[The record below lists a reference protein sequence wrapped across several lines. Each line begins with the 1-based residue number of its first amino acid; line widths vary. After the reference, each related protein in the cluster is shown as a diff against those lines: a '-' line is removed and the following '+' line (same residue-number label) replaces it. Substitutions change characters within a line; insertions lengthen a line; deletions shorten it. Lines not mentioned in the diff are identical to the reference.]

1 MRLLSFHADGFGI
14 LAQTGAEDLGPGINI
29 FLGDNEAGKSTCL
42 AFLRAMLTGYPSG
55 RKERQAGQPLRG
67 GQAGGSLTLES
78 GLHGLLHLH
87 RRPGPG
93 SGRLQLTG
101 PDGAPVP
108 ESLLEQLFRGI
119 DRQVY
124 SNVFGFSLGELQRFE
139 SLDDE
144 AVRHALYGASFG
156 TSLRSPADVLRALQQ
171 QADAIY
177 RPQGRKLPLNV
188 QAGCWQELRARI
200 RQADARSGSYD
211 ALCAQWQQRK
221 QDLEDLRRRKTELET
236 ALRRTERRL
245 SVWEQWREWHLLGM
259 RLERLSGLPQDFPPQ
274 GRERLARLRER
285 EEEGQHALQG
295 LREQCARTRE
305 RLRELCPDQ
314 ALVAALPRL
323 RALTEQTSTY
333 RQALTDLPLAR
344 LRKEQIA
351 RRLQE
356 ELSRLGPDWDC
367 ARIRATDRSVFGREE
382 VERQAATLAT
392 CTTALQM
399 ARQREDEAAA
409 ALAQAEET
417 HQAHL
422 QRLEALP
429 DRQPPL
435 DGGQQ
440 RHLQRLLEN
449 WQEKQ
454 GDLPRWQRRQ
464 QRAREAFSRA
474 CAPLRLDGNDLAG
487 PERLLRHKDEALS
500 LASRL
505 DHLTERLR
513 SLREQQDHARQEQD
527 KLQQRETALVQAI
540 DRHPALEQEA
550 LDRFAAAVRHCRT
563 LRSGIA
569 AETVRQEGLSQQAQQ
584 LERPLTGGSL
594 PLLCMGIVL
603 LLPGLVLLLAGQWAP
618 ELLPWPGLATSPWAG
633 GLAAV
638 CGLALLAGGLPHAG
652 KAERHRREEAAR
664 IRQLLEESTG
674 RLREQQHRLARLPL
688 PRSMNN
694 DIPDAD
700 ELESCL
706 EKQQAARRQ
715 LDQLLQEHDSLRQEL
730 RRVRQTL
737 ARLAEQEQEL
747 LAAIQDGENRWQAML
762 PAATA
767 TAFAPAAA
775 GLLFERAATAA
786 ALAEAL
792 RAAGDDAGHATSS
805 LQQTEQALRDLLALL
820 PPDAAC
826 PSLPEAVRR
835 GLALCREAE
844 VARAGH
850 SQAAAEAATSAGLL
864 EHCRKV
870 LEDSRC
876 RTQEAA
882 LRLETA
888 RTAWTGGLHS
898 LGLPEDLTP
907 GTVHAALD
915 GMESCLRL
923 EEELQQEDSRLQR
936 LHGETEALRA
946 PLAALL
952 EETGRPVPPQDA
964 DWLRHLEMLGEAA
977 EDARH
982 RAAEQ
987 ARLRQLLD
995 EQETA
1000 CRRAASDL
1008 DNIRTDLAA
1017 LLHQGGAR
1025 DDGDFLQT
1033 AALLE
1038 ERHRTEQRR
1047 LLLED
1052 SLRLVAGTQ
1061 PLETFLAS
1069 FREEAREEEEQACAG
1084 QQHLLEGLRQE
1095 EDALAEEVAALGV
1108 RVEAMRQDGT
1118 LADLL
1123 QQEADQ
1129 REELQ
1134 RQARAWCR
1142 LRLAHALLH
1151 RAKLAFEKERQP
1163 RVIRRA
1169 AAIFRDITAGA
1180 WQDVGAVV
1188 GDSSLRVMPPQGE
1201 PVSPEQ
1207 LSRGTQE
1214 QLYLALRLAYIQDH
1228 AAQASPLPVIMD
1240 DVLVDFDP
1248 GRARRTA
1255 RILGDL
1261 SQGRYGPRQQILFFT
1276 CHPHTAALL
1285 REVQPSAPL
1294 FLLDKGQLR
1303 PAGPEG
1309 AEEVPLR
1316 P

>member
-1 MRLLSFHADGFGI
+1 
-14 LAQTGAEDLGPGINI
+14 
-29 FLGDNEAGKSTCL
+29 
-42 AFLRAMLTGYPSG
+42 
-55 RKERQAGQPLRG
+55 
-67 GQAGGSLTLES
+67 
-78 GLHGLLHLH
+78 
-87 RRPGPG
+87 
-93 SGRLQLTG
+93 
-101 PDGAPVP
+101 
-108 ESLLEQLFRGI
+108 
-119 DRQVY
+119 
-124 SNVFGFSLGELQRFE
+124 
-139 SLDDE
+139 
-144 AVRHALYGASFG
+144 
-156 TSLRSPADVLRALQQ
+156 
-171 QADAIY
+171 
-177 RPQGRKLPLNV
+177 
-188 QAGCWQELRARI
+188 
-200 RQADARSGSYD
+200 
-211 ALCAQWQQRK
+211 
-221 QDLEDLRRRKTELET
+221 
-236 ALRRTERRL
+236 
-245 SVWEQWREWHLLGM
+245 
-259 RLERLSGLPQDFPPQ
+259 
-274 GRERLARLRER
+274 
-285 EEEGQHALQG
+285 
-295 LREQCARTRE
+295 
-305 RLRELCPDQ
+305 
-314 ALVAALPRL
+314 
-323 RALTEQTSTY
+323 
-333 RQALTDLPLAR
+333 
-344 LRKEQIA
+344 
-351 RRLQE
+351 
-356 ELSRLGPDWDC
+356 
-367 ARIRATDRSVFGREE
+367 
-382 VERQAATLAT
+382 
-392 CTTALQM
+392 M

-474 CAPLRLDGNDLAG
+474 CAPLRLDENDLAG
-487 PERLLRHKDEALS
+487 PERLLRHRDEALS

-540 DRHPALEQEA
+540 DRHPALEQES
-550 LDRFAAAVRHCRT
+550 LDRFGAAVRHCRT

-618 ELLPWPGLATSPWAG
+618 ELLPWPGLAASPWAG

-688 PRSMNN
+688 PRTMNN

-786 ALAEAL
+786 TLAEAL

-844 VARAGH
+844 EARAGH

-864 EHCRKV
+864 ERCRKV

-876 RTQEAA
+876 RTQEAI

-952 EETGRPVPPQDA
+952 EEVMEGRLPN
-964 DWLRHLEMLGEAA
+964 
-977 EDARH
+977 H
-982 RAAEQ
+982 RAELMAE
-987 ARLRQLLD
+987 LD
-995 EQETA
+995 
-1000 CRRAASDL
+1000 
-1008 DNIRTDLAA
+1008 
-1017 LLHQGGAR
+1017 
-1025 DDGDFLQT
+1025 
-1033 AALLE
+1033 
-1038 ERHRTEQRR
+1038 
-1047 LLLED
+1047 
-1052 SLRLVAGTQ
+1052 
-1061 PLETFLAS
+1061 
-1069 FREEAREEEEQACAG
+1069 
-1084 QQHLLEGLRQE
+1084 
-1095 EDALAEEVAALGV
+1095 
-1108 RVEAMRQDGT
+1108 
-1118 LADLL
+1118 
-1123 QQEADQ
+1123 
-1129 REELQ
+1129 
-1134 RQARAWCR
+1134 
-1142 LRLAHALLH
+1142 RLAG
-1151 RAKLAFEKERQP
+1151 RER
-1163 RVIRRA
+1163 
-1169 AAIFRDITAGA
+1169 
-1180 WQDVGAVV
+1180 
-1188 GDSSLRVMPPQGE
+1188 
-1201 PVSPEQ
+1201 
-1207 LSRGTQE
+1207 
-1214 QLYLALRLAYIQDH
+1214 
-1228 AAQASPLPVIMD
+1228 
-1240 DVLVDFDP
+1240 
-1248 GRARRTA
+1248 
-1255 RILGDL
+1255 
-1261 SQGRYGPRQQILFFT
+1261 
-1276 CHPHTAALL
+1276 
-1285 REVQPSAPL
+1285 
-1294 FLLDKGQLR
+1294 
-1303 PAGPEG
+1303 
-1309 AEEVPLR
+1309 
-1316 P
+1316 

>member
-1 MRLLSFHADGFGI
+1 MIYRLKDLQGDTIAVPQLVFSKLGIAEEYNVRVALYVLATGITDPDKICADLKLRSRISAESALSF
-14 LAQTGAEDLGPGINI
+14 
-29 FLGDNEAGKSTCL
+29 
-42 AFLRAMLTGYPSG
+42 
-55 RKERQAGQPLRG
+55 
-67 GQAGGSLTLES
+67 
-78 GLHGLLHLH
+78 
-87 RRPGPG
+87 
-93 SGRLQLTG
+93 
-101 PDGAPVP
+101 
-108 ESLLEQLFRGI
+108 
-119 DRQVY
+119 
-124 SNVFGFSLGELQRFE
+124 
-139 SLDDE
+139 
-144 AVRHALYGASFG
+144 
-156 TSLRSPADVLRALQQ
+156 
-171 QADAIY
+171 
-177 RPQGRKLPLNV
+177 
-188 QAGCWQELRARI
+188 
-200 RQADARSGSYD
+200 
-211 ALCAQWQQRK
+211 
-221 QDLEDLRRRKTELET
+221 
-236 ALRRTERRL
+236 
-245 SVWEQWREWHLLGM
+245 
-259 RLERLSGLPQDFPPQ
+259 
-274 GRERLARLRER
+274 
-285 EEEGQHALQG
+285 
-295 LREQCARTRE
+295 
-305 RLRELCPDQ
+305 
-314 ALVAALPRL
+314 
-323 RALTEQTSTY
+323 
-333 RQALTDLPLAR
+333 
-344 LRKEQIA
+344 
-351 RRLQE
+351 
-356 ELSRLGPDWDC
+356 
-367 ARIRATDRSVFGREE
+367 
-382 VERQAATLAT
+382 
-392 CTTALQM
+392 
-399 ARQREDEAAA
+399 
-409 ALAQAEET
+409 
-417 HQAHL
+417 
-422 QRLEALP
+422 
-429 DRQPPL
+429 
-435 DGGQQ
+435 
-440 RHLQRLLEN
+440 
-449 WQEKQ
+449 
-454 GDLPRWQRRQ
+454 
-464 QRAREAFSRA
+464 
-474 CAPLRLDGNDLAG
+474 
-487 PERLLRHKDEALS
+487 
-500 LASRL
+500 
-505 DHLTERLR
+505 
-513 SLREQQDHARQEQD
+513 
-527 KLQQRETALVQAI
+527 
-540 DRHPALEQEA
+540 
-550 LDRFAAAVRHCRT
+550 
-563 LRSGIA
+563 
-569 AETVRQEGLSQQAQQ
+569 
-584 LERPLTGGSL
+584 
-594 PLLCMGIVL
+594 
-603 LLPGLVLLLAGQWAP
+603 
-618 ELLPWPGLATSPWAG
+618 WAG
-633 GLAAV
+633 
-638 CGLALLAGGLPHAG
+638 
-652 KAERHRREEAAR
+652 
-664 IRQLLEESTG
+664 
-674 RLREQQHRLARLPL
+674 
-688 PRSMNN
+688 
-694 DIPDAD
+694 
-700 ELESCL
+700 
-706 EKQQAARRQ
+706 
-715 LDQLLQEHDSLRQEL
+715 
-730 RRVRQTL
+730 
-737 ARLAEQEQEL
+737 
-747 LAAIQDGENRWQAML
+747 
-762 PAATA
+762 
-767 TAFAPAAA
+767 
-775 GLLFERAATAA
+775 
-786 ALAEAL
+786 
-792 RAAGDDAGHATSS
+792 
-805 LQQTEQALRDLLALL
+805 
-820 PPDAAC
+820 
-826 PSLPEAVRR
+826 
-835 GLALCREAE
+835 
-844 VARAGH
+844 
-850 SQAAAEAATSAGLL
+850 AGLL
-864 EHCRKV
+864 ERCRKV

-876 RTQEAA
+876 RTQEAI

-1309 AEEVPLR
+1309 AEEIPLR